1 MIGFIPIIFLITLL
15 GVQFVYVGDTRPYVP
30 LFFATALTFCIGL
43 CRGKKWKDL
52 SAQAFA
58 TVAQTLNAMA
68 VYLLIGPMIASWIA
82 SGTLPFF
89 IIGGAKLVTS
99 RTLLPVAFA
108 LTALAGIPMG
118 SGISVVGTV
127 GVAMAGLAEVLG
139 VSLPEIAG
147 AVAAGAFWG
156 NAVSPASSS
165 TNVAVPLV
173 GSTVGDHTALSLK
186 KLWIPF
192 VLSLLFYAL
201 WGVHYESQVSATPEL
216 LLELEEFFH
225 PSWISVLPLL
235 LLLGM
240 MLLGKPTLVSFF
252 CSITAALLL
261 ALFSGRLELASV
273 PSLLV
278 DGYRYGGSNAKMAL
292 MLNRGGFNSM
302 MSLVLLL
309 LTAMTF
315 GGSFKASGLLDDTM
329 KLLTR
334 MVRGAWSLRLIGI
347 TAVTLT
353 GAFTGSIVL
362 SIVLVGGLLAPLCSR
377 YGLSNAE
384 FGVVLAGAAVTSA
397 PLFPWSSCGTC
408 IITVMHL
415 PAGTSGLMYVPFS
428 SACLITVLW
437 LIFSPLS
444 RKDEGKSL

>member
-1 MIGFIPIIFLITLL
+1 
-15 GVQFVYVGDTRPYVP
+15 
-30 LFFATALTFCIGL
+30 
-43 CRGKKWKDL
+43 
-52 SAQAFA
+52 
-58 TVAQTLNAMA
+58 
-68 VYLLIGPMIASWIA
+68 
-82 SGTLPFF
+82 
-89 IIGGAKLVTS
+89 
-99 RTLLPVAFA
+99 
-108 LTALAGIPMG
+108 
-118 SGISVVGTV
+118 
-127 GVAMAGLAEVLG
+127 
-139 VSLPEIAG
+139 
-147 AVAAGAFWG
+147 
-156 NAVSPASSS
+156 
-165 TNVAVPLV
+165 
-173 GSTVGDHTALSLK
+173 
-186 KLWIPF
+186 
-192 VLSLLFYAL
+192 
-201 WGVHYESQVSATPEL
+201 
-216 LLELEEFFH
+216 
-225 PSWISVLPLL
+225 
-235 LLLGM
+235 
-240 MLLGKPTLVSFF
+240 
-252 CSITAALLL
+252 
-261 ALFSGRLELASV
+261 
-273 PSLLV
+273 
-278 DGYRYGGSNAKMAL
+278 MAL